1 MAGKRFRVK
10 KQPPTPAQQFA
21 VFREEVRKSQQRV
34 ADKHVERRE
43 AVPSNRNGR
52 FEFEGEA
59 VAQGTVISIRVI
71 LKNAAES
78 LGRYGKTVGDIWEYL
93 NRGTGRYGPYKQHYA
108 IYPRFKKALRF
119 VVNGAVVFARYVF
132 NEEDKTHPGMKPRRY
147 TEKINKSLQP
157 FEKKETAKGFR
168 AAWKKLE
175 KFNKRK

>member
-1 MAGKRFRVK
+1 MSKRFKVK
-10 KQPPTPAQQFA
+10 KQPPSPAQQFA
-21 VFREEVRKSQQRV
+21 FFRGEVLKSQQRI
-34 ADKHVERRE
+34 ADRHVERRE

-59 VAQGTVISIRVI
+59 TAQGTVISIRVW

-78 LGRYGKTVGDIWEYL
+78 LGRYGHLIEDLWRWL
-93 NRGTGRYGPYKQHYA
+93 NVGTGRYGPYKQHYA
-108 IYPRFKKALRF
+108 IYPRFEKALRF
-119 VVNGAVVFARYVF
+119 VAGGAVIIRKYVF
-132 NEEDKTHPGMKPRRY
+132 NEDKKTHPGMKPRRY
-147 TEKINKSLQP
+147 TEKINKSLLG